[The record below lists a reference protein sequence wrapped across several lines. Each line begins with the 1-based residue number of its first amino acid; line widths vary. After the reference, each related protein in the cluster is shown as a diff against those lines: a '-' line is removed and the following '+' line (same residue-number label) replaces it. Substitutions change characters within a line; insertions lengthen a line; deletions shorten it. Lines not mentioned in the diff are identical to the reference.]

1 MLATLAASARFLSV
15 NDLRARWSCSRAY
28 VYKALAE
35 MERASYLQR
44 IYLGSVQRVSL
55 DSIETWE
62 RLHSSPQGESRAEV
76 STLRRQ
82 RAVSTKASTP
92 GPSLR
97 EAWAKL
103 KAAG

>member
-1 MLATLAASARFLSV
+1 MPAASPAFLSV
-15 NDLRARWSCSRAY
+15 NDLRARWSCSRGS
-28 VYKALAE
+28 VYTALTD
-35 MERASYLQR
+35 MERGGYLRR
-44 IYLGSVQRVSL
+44 IYLGRVQRVAL

-62 RLHSSPQGESRAEV
+62 RLHSSPRGESRAEV
-76 STLRRQ
+76 AGMRRQ
-82 RAVSTKASTP
+82 VPLPSRARTTAP